1 MLPHEIRPKQL
12 RALLLLLVVV
22 PLIPAALM
30 VRFMVD
36 TLQNE
41 RLAALDRLQQLQGEA
56 LTLALRS
63 LPTNGGGKERNE
75 LARQIV
81 AAVEKLSG
89 PQVRARVVTSEGTF
103 LAGEQNARG
112 QPIAQATTAALPSAV
127 VELHLANPQVL
138 DAAVAEQ
145 RQSMIWIGTLTTLS
159 VILIAGMAA
168 WAVNRQLALSELKNT
183 SVATVAHE
191 LRTPLASM
199 RMLVD
204 TLRERRY
211 RGDEQLHEYLELIAT
226 ENERLSRLAENFLTF
241 SRLERGTQLLRLEP
255 VTPRVV
261 AEAAVQPLRARLEAP
276 AVTFSLAV
284 PEELPPVRADR
295 EALAQVLT
303 NLLDNALKYTGEE
316 KRISLRAEQRG
327 SAIAFLVDD
336 NGVGMNAEERR
347 AIFEPFY
354 QVDQRL
360 SRSGSG
366 CGLGLAI
373 VRRLVAAHEGEI
385 TVAAEPGKGSVFTVQ
400 IPIA

>member
-1 MLPHEIRPKQL
+1 MMPHEIRPKQL

-36 TLQNE
+36 TLRNE
-41 RLAALDRLQQLQGEA
+41 RLAALDRVQQLHSE
-56 LTLALRS
+56 TLSIALRG
-63 LPTNGGGKERNE
+63 LTETGGAD
-75 LARQIV
+75 LATAAQQVVSTLEKLAGPQIRARAV
-81 AAVEKLSG
+81 DTAGQLLAGAVE
-89 PQVRARVVTSEGTF
+89 PW
-103 LAGEQNARG
+103 G
-112 QPIAQATTAALPSAV
+112 QPVAQSTSPALPGV
-127 VELHLANPQVL
+127 VVQLYLVGPQVL
-138 DAAVAEQ
+138 DEAIADQ
-145 RQSMIWIGTLTTLS
+145 RQVLVWTGSLTTFA
-159 VILIAGMAA
+159 VILIAGLAA
-168 WAVNRQLALSELKNT
+168 WTLNRQLALSELKNT

-211 RGDEQLHEYLELIAT
+211 RGDEQLHEYLALIAT

-241 SRLERGTQLLRLEP
+241 SRLERGTQLLRLES
-255 VTPRVV
+255 V
-261 AEAAVQPLRARLEAP
+261 APLEVAVAAVQPLRARLEAP
-276 AVTFSLAV
+276 GVTFTLAM
-284 PEELPPVRADR
+284 PDALPPVRGDR

-303 NLLDNALKYTGEE
+303 NLLDNALKYTTDP
-316 KRISLRAEQRG
+316 KRITLKAEQRD
-327 SAIAFLVDD
+327 AVVAFIVED
-336 NGVGMNAEERR
+336 NGLGMNAEERR

-366 CGLGLAI
+366 CGLGLSI

-385 TVAAEPGKGSVFTVQ
+385 TVAAEPGKGSVFTVK
-400 IPIA
+400 IPLA